1 MYPVISFT
9 AYTEFS
15 GKKDEFL
22 SIGSN
27 KQKLIWLVS
36 YALRKV
42 DCIVMNAQGD
52 ADVEIAKAAVETS
65 RLHTTTLI
73 GEDTDLL
80 VLLLH
85 YVKPHCKSLY
95 FRSDKTTGRPKT
107 KVYNI
112 NYLK

>member
-27 KQKLIWLVS
+27 EQKLIWLVS
-36 YALRKV
+36 DALRKM
-42 DCIVMNAQGD
+42 DCIVRNAQGD
-52 ADVEIAKAAVETS
+52 ADVDIAKAAVETS

-73 GEDTDLL
+73 GEDADLL

-95 FRSDKTTGRPKT
+95 FRSDKTTGYKA
-107 KVYNI
+107 KVYSI
-112 NYLK
+112 NYLKE